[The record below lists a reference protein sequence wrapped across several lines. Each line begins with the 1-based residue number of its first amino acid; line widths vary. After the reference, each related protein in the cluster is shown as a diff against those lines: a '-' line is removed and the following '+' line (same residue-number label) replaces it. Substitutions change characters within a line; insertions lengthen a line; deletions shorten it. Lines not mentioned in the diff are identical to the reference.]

1 MSTNE
6 EKKEQSGKEL
16 TGEELEKVSAGSWL
30 GNIWNKIKSFGDSPV
45 DPGNADNQ

>member
-16 TGEELEKVSAGSWL
+16 TGEELEKFSAGSWL
-30 GNIWNKIKSFGDSPV
+30 GNIWNKIKSFGGGSGCTDCI
-45 DPGNADNQ
+45 DNQ